1 MQFTQAQSPVTVSG
15 QALRTSEFQMKMNEK
30 MFEIFSSSIYS
41 NKIRA
46 MVRELCTNAYDI
58 HKTSGIGNTPFE
70 VAVPT
75 EGSPMFVVRDFGT
88 GLSEEQIFKI
98 YTVYFESTKDGDNEA
113 HGGYGLGS
121 KSPLAYVDSFQ
132 IRSYQDGSLKCYT
145 CYRKNGTPMISLI
158 LETQT
163 DEPNGLE
170 VSVAVNNSDI
180 SRFKM
185 EIGYVLSTFPVAP
198 NITNGEV
205 EFFGF
210 KETEKDLYSISNF
223 PRVVDRENQL
233 FIYIEP
239 VLYPLLNDMK
249 QIFKNSK
256 VYEMFFSNSNDRLAF
271 KFPIGSLAIPPSRE
285 QIDNT
290 KENIATFQAF
300 MEKMDSIYDGKLEK
314 IYQETKNLPYRQAIV
329 EVKKKL
335 KEITGVADSGLFKFF
350 ANNKKFEYQHLLG
363 DFRLV
368 EETYQTGVDPLTS
381 VPIRAVRTLQKP
393 LKKITLRTSVSSI
406 LYEELNSRP
415 DFFRLASSY
424 NHSDRINLS
433 YSGDRDRLVPYVEGS
448 QVCKVFI
455 LQSKNYKK
463 YLGEMFD
470 RLKDSEGRVF
480 YVLDKTVQETRDL
493 FNKWSIVGDI
503 TKLFPKFEIIDWEEL
518 KKTHPMSKNKTG
530 VTASP
535 KGSKPHP
542 YLLLDGGA
550 LLSNEISINDLAT
563 HVDALEDTFA
573 YIRGDDVMANLYIN
587 IIRCIKSST
596 QLHQACAETFK
607 KYEGA
612 FFFTNSKF
620 DVTLE
625 KFKKNDVD
633 MVDVTESIIADI
645 RNDLRGLFN
654 TTANWIYPD
663 SSDGGTEFNNKKFS
677 AWFLYIRDVNLIN
690 YISSRYDVLQKRRVG
705 YLRKE
710 LREKGESGLA
720 PELESTKDALS
731 RLHRAQR
738 KNDGTNSQLILTRE
752 EVREL
757 LDYHMSIEHQLLLNQ
772 LCEIGKKIPLVVEL
786 LDGYVYNDSSK
797 AKIIFEY
804 LKERGV

>member
-1 MQFTQAQSPVTVSG
+1 MQFTQAQAPVTVSG

-58 HKTSGIGNTPFE
+58 HKTTGIGNTPFE

-75 EGSPMFVVRDFGT
+75 EDSPMFVVRDFGT

-132 IRSYQDGSLKCYT
+132 IRSYQDGTLKCYT

-180 SRFKM
+180 PRFKM
-185 EIGYVLSTFPVAP
+185 EIGYVLSTFPVEP

-205 EFFGF
+205 DFFGF
-210 KETEKDLYSISNF
+210 EETEKDLYSISNF

-249 QIFKNSK
+249 QIFRNSK
-256 VYEMFFSNSNDRLAF
+256 VYEMFFSNSIDRLAF

-300 MEKMDSIYDGKLEK
+300 MEKMDSIYDVKLEK
-314 IYQETKNLPYRQAIV
+314 IYQETKDLPYRQAVV

-335 KEITGVADSGLFKFF
+335 KEITGVSDSGLFKFF

-368 EETYQTGVDPLTS
+368 EETYQSGVDPVTS
-381 VPIRAVRTLQKP
+381 LPIRDLRTVQKP
-393 LKKITLRTSVSSI
+393 LKKITLRTSISSV

-424 NHSDRINLS
+424 NLTDRINLS
-433 YSGDRDRLVPYVEGS
+433 YSGDRGLTPYVEGS
-448 QVCKVFI
+448 LTFTVHI

-463 YLGEMFD
+463 YLDEMFNS
-470 RLKDSEGRVF
+470 LKDSEGRVF
-480 YVLDKTVQETRDL
+480 YVLYKTVQETQDL
-493 FNKWSIVGDI
+493 FNKWSTVGDV
-503 TKLFPKFEIIDWEEL
+503 TKLFPKFKIIDWDEL
-518 KKTHPMSKNKTG
+518 KKTHPMPKNKTG
-530 VTASP
+530 VAASP

-550 LLSNEISINDLAT
+550 LLSNEISINDLAA
-563 HVDALEDTFA
+563 HVDALEDSFA
-573 YIRGDDVMANLYIN
+573 YIRGDDAMANLYIN
-587 IIRCIKSST
+587 IIKCIKSNP

-663 SSDGGTEFNNKKFS
+663 TDGGTEFTNKKFS
-677 AWFLYIRDVNLIN
+677 AWFSYIRDVNLIN
-690 YISSRYDVLQKRRVG
+690 YITSRYDVLQKRRVG
-705 YLRKE
+705 YLWKE
-710 LREKGESGLA
+710 LRAKGESNLA
-720 PELESTKDALS
+720 STLESTKNALS
-731 RLHRAQR
+731 SLHQAQR
-738 KNDGTNSQLILTRE
+738 KNDGTNSQLILTSE

-757 LDYHMSIEHQLLLNQ
+757 LDYHKSIEYQLLLNQ

-797 AKIIFEY
+797 AKVIFEH